1 MSKIDTKE
9 DSNRSVGS
17 DYERGEKEPLN
28 HGVKVRAKLKR
39 GTGTRD
45 QDTLLIEGRGEN
57 AIEAAAEFQS
67 ALQMAEQN
75 DWDERLRQLQ
85 PDEQEADGDD

>member
-9 DSNRSVGS
+9 DSDRTVGS
-17 DYERGEKEPLN
+17 EYEQGEKEPLN
-28 HGVKVRAKLKR
+28 HGVKIRAKVKR
-39 GTGTRD
+39 GSDTRD

-57 AIEAAAEFQS
+57 AIEAGAEFQS

-75 DWDERLRQLQ
+75 DWDERLRKLQ
-85 PDEQEADGDD
+85 PDEPEGEE